1 MEPIGVV
8 LLDMPRLLREIVK
21 SVLRLEPDVALL
33 GEFPAS
39 ADLIETVQSTG
50 ARFVITDTRTA
61 ACDQVPRLLCAE
73 PRVRVLGVANDG
85 LESDLYELRPHRI
98 RLGEVSP
105 ESLLQTIRA
114 GTPAHVIEHGG

>member
-8 LLDMPRLLREIVK
+8 LLDMPRMLREIIK
-21 SVLRLEPDVALL
+21 SVIRLEPDMRLL

-50 ARFVITDTRTA
+50 ARLVITDTRTA
-61 ACDQVPRLLCAE
+61 ACEQVPRLLRAE
-73 PRVRVLGVANDG
+73 PRVRVLGIANDG
-85 LESDLYELRPHRI
+85 LESDLYELRPHRV

-105 ESLLQTIRA
+105 ESLVQTIRA
-114 GTPAHVIEHGG
+114 RPPLHVIEHSG